1 MSMKKE
7 FRNWIKQIPEN
18 KLLGIVTGSTIFA
31 SIYTMNTSL
40 FQYSQGDAFM
50 ESSFFAILG
59 GSFAYG
65 IFQLV
70 DKEKEKERDNQN
82 KNGIDY
88 MKELEEEKE
97 FLYMYMRERNIPL
110 HLQRYM
116 DLVSYIESNC
126 FVAKEEMI
134 HWKITV
140 PKNIMELLILFKKLD
155 SENREY
161 MRNKIVHMLAE
172 QEKTLQ
178 DTYIKPY
185 QENVVAS
192 CERKLEEITKQK
204 HERIYLSE

>member
-1 MSMKKE
+1 M
-7 FRNWIKQIPEN
+7 RNWIKQIPEN
-18 KLLGIVTGSTIFA
+18 KLLSILTGSTIFA

-40 FQYSQGDAFM
+40 FQQSQGDAFM
-50 ESSFFAILG
+50 ESFFFAILG

-70 DKEKEKERDNQN
+70 DKDEEKERDNQN
-82 KNGIDY
+82 ENGIDY
-88 MKELEEEKE
+88 MKELKEEKE

-110 HLQRYM
+110 HLQKYM

-126 FVAKEEMI
+126 FVTKEEI
-134 HWKITV
+134 LHWKITV
-140 PKNIMELLILFKKLD
+140 PKNIVEVLIPFKKLD
-155 SENREY
+155 NENKDY
-161 MRNKIVHMLAE
+161 MRNKIIQTLVE
-172 QEKTLQ
+172 QEKALQ

-192 CERKLEEITKQK
+192 CEKKLEEITKQK